1 MALGYGSE
9 YQLLRYL
16 GHHRNFL
23 DSKIKEATKS
33 DSPIEWMD
41 YPVDISRDSHDGE
54 WADVQFFKHLPQ
66 FFKHLPQFDFV
77 QISKDWDEFWPKRG
91 QSWDGIFLQDGVVY
105 VVEAKAHT
113 KEMEQKCSA
122 TSDESIGKI
131 KGAFLD
137 VTGDQSKVNNWYNSK
152 HYQLANRIAFVHFL
166 NKKCGI
172 KAKICYLFFLN
183 GYLINPNKNVEEKK
197 VFDKAFEDEC
207 NALDLTTEEKD
218 YIVRVVIDAKKDGFE
233 AK

>member
-1 MALGYGSE
+1 MAKMALGYGSE

-41 YPVDISRDSHDGE
+41 YPVDNSRYSHDSE
-54 WADVQFFKHLPQ
+54 WTDINFL
-66 FFKHLPQFDFV
+66 KHLPQFDFG
-77 QISKDWDEFWPKRG
+77 QISKEWVEFWPKRG

-122 TSDESIGKI
+122 TSKESRDKI
-131 KGAFLD
+131 EKAFID
-137 VTGDQSKVNNWYNSK
+137 VTGDESKGKRWINSK
-152 HYQLANRIAFVHFL
+152 HYQLANRLAFVHFL
-166 NKKCGI
+166 NKKFGI

-183 GYLINPNKNVEEKK
+183 GYWINGNKNVKDVSVFYK
-197 VFDKAFEDEC
+197 VLEDEC
-207 NALDLTTEEKD
+207 NALELTTEEKD
-218 YIVRVVIDAKKDGFE
+218 YIVPVVINAKEDGF
-233 AK
+233 ATK

>member
-1 MALGYGSE
+1 MAEMALGYGSE

-41 YPVDISRDSHDGE
+41 YPVDNSRDSHDGE
-54 WADVQFFKHLPQ
+54 WADINFL
-66 FFKHLPQFDFV
+66 KHLPQFDFG
-77 QISKDWDEFWPKRG
+77 QISKEWDEFWPKRG

-105 VVEAKAHT
+105 IVEAKAHT
-113 KEMEQKCSA
+113 KEMEQKSSA
-122 TSDESIGKI
+122 TSEESIKKI
-131 KGAFLD
+131 KRAFKD
-137 VTGDQSKVNNWYNSK
+137 VNDDQSKVDLWYNSK

-166 NKKCGI
+166 EKKCGI

-183 GYLINPNKNVEEKK
+183 GYLIDGNKNVTDEI
-197 VFDKAFEDEC
+197 VFKQAFEDEC
-207 NALDLTTEEKD
+207 NALQLTNKEKG
-218 YIVRVVIDAKKDGFE
+218 YIVPVVIDAKEDGF
-233 AK
+233 ATK

>member
-16 GHHRNFL
+16 GHHRIFL
-23 DSKIKEATKS
+23 DSKIKDATKS

-54 WADVQFFKHLPQ
+54 WTDIKFFKL
-66 FFKHLPQFDFV
+66 LPQFDFA
-77 QISKDWDEFWPKRG
+77 QISKEWGEFWPKRG

-105 VVEAKAHT
+105 VVEAKTHT

-122 TSDESIGKI
+122 TSDESQVKI
-131 KGAFLD
+131 KGAFND
-137 VTGDQSKVNNWYNSK
+137 VTGNQSKAGLWYNSK

-183 GYLINPNKNVEEKK
+183 GYLINGNKNVIDAR

-207 NALDLTTEEKD
+207 NALQLTTEEKG
-218 YIVRVVIDAKKDGFE
+218 YIVPVVIDAKEDGFTT
-233 AK
+233 K

>member
-1 MALGYGSE
+1 MAEMALGYGSE

-41 YPVDISRDSHDGE
+41 YPVDNSRDSHDGE
-54 WADVQFFKHLPQ
+54 WTDINFL
-66 FFKHLPQFDFV
+66 KHLPQFDFG
-77 QISKDWDEFWPKRG
+77 QISKEWDEFWPKRG

-113 KEMEQKCSA
+113 KEMEQKSSA
-122 TSDESIGKI
+122 TSEESIKKI
-131 KGAFLD
+131 KRAFKD
-137 VTGDQSKVNNWYNSK
+137 VNDDQSKVDLWYNSQ

-166 NKKCGI
+166 EKKCGI

-183 GYLINPNKNVEEKK
+183 GYLIDGNKNVTDEI
-197 VFDKAFEDEC
+197 VFKQAFEDEC
-207 NALDLTTEEKD
+207 NALQLTNKEKG
-218 YIVRVVIDAKKDGFE
+218 YIVPVVIDAKEDGF
-233 AK
+233 ATK

>member
-41 YPVDISRDSHDGE
+41 YPVDNSRDSHDGE
-54 WADVQFFKHLPQ
+54 WTDINFL
-66 FFKHLPQFDFV
+66 KHLPQFDFG
-77 QISKDWDEFWPKRG
+77 QISKEWDEFWPKRG

-113 KEMEQKCSA
+113 KEMEQKSSA
-122 TSDESIGKI
+122 TSEESIKKI
-131 KGAFLD
+131 KRAFKD
-137 VTGDQSKVNNWYNSK
+137 VNDDQSKVDLWYNSK

-166 NKKCGI
+166 EKKCGI

-183 GYLINPNKNVEEKK
+183 GYLINGNKNVTDEI
-197 VFDKAFEDEC
+197 VFKQAFEDEC
-207 NALDLTTEEKD
+207 NALQLTNKEKG
-218 YIVRVVIDAKKDGFE
+218 YIVPVVIDAKEDGF
-233 AK
+233 ATK

>member
-16 GHHRNFL
+16 GHHRYFL

-41 YPVDISRDSHDGE
+41 YPVDNSRDSHDGE
-54 WADVQFFKHLPQ
+54 WTDINFL
-66 FFKHLPQFDFV
+66 KHLPQFDFG
-77 QISKDWDEFWPKRG
+77 QISKEWDEFWPKRG

-113 KEMEQKCSA
+113 KEMEQKSSA
-122 TSDESIGKI
+122 TSEESIKKI
-131 KGAFLD
+131 KRAFKD
-137 VTGDQSKVNNWYNSK
+137 VNDDQSKVDLWYNSK

-166 NKKCGI
+166 EKKCGI

-183 GYLINPNKNVEEKK
+183 GYLIDGNKNVTDEI
-197 VFDKAFEDEC
+197 VFKQAFEDEC
-207 NALDLTTEEKD
+207 NALQLTNKEKG
-218 YIVRVVIDAKKDGFE
+218 YIVPVVIDAKEDGF
-233 AK
+233 ATK

>member
-1 MALGYGSE
+1 MAEMALGYGSE

-41 YPVDISRDSHDGE
+41 YPVDNSRDSHDGE
-54 WADVQFFKHLPQ
+54 WTDINFL
-66 FFKHLPQFDFV
+66 KHLPQFDFG
-77 QISKDWDEFWPKRG
+77 QISKEWDEFWPKTG
-91 QSWDGIFLQDGVVY
+91 QRWDGIFLQDGVVY

-113 KEMEQKCSA
+113 KEMEQKSSA
-122 TSDESIGKI
+122 TSEESIKKI
-131 KGAFLD
+131 KRAFKD
-137 VTGDQSKVNNWYNSK
+137 VNDDQSKVDLWYNSK

-166 NKKCGI
+166 EKKCGI

-183 GYLINPNKNVEEKK
+183 GYLIDGNKNVTDEI
-197 VFDKAFEDEC
+197 VFKQAFEDEC
-207 NALDLTTEEKD
+207 NALQLTNKEKG
-218 YIVRVVIDAKKDGFE
+218 YIVPVVIDAKEDGF
-233 AK
+233 ATK

>member
-1 MALGYGSE
+1 MAEMALGYGSE

-41 YPVDISRDSHDGE
+41 YPVDNSRDSHDGE
-54 WADVQFFKHLPQ
+54 WTDINFL
-66 FFKHLPQFDFV
+66 KHLPQFDFG
-77 QISKDWDEFWPKRG
+77 QISKEWDEFWPKRG

-113 KEMEQKCSA
+113 KEMEQKSSA
-122 TSDESIGKI
+122 TSEESIKKI
-131 KGAFLD
+131 KRAFKD
-137 VTGDQSKVNNWYNSK
+137 VNDDQSKVDLWYNSK

-166 NKKCGI
+166 EKKCGI

-183 GYLINPNKNVEEKK
+183 GYLIDGNKNVTDEI
-197 VFDKAFEDEC
+197 VFKQAFEDEC
-207 NALDLTTEEKD
+207 NALQLTNKEKG
-218 YIVRVVIDAKKDGFE
+218 YIVPVVIDAKEDGF
-233 AK
+233 ATK

>member
-41 YPVDISRDSHDGE
+41 YPVDNSRDSHDGE
-54 WADVQFFKHLPQ
+54 WTDINFL
-66 FFKHLPQFDFV
+66 KHLPQFDFG
-77 QISKDWDEFWPKRG
+77 QISKEWDEFWPKRG

-113 KEMEQKCSA
+113 KEMEQKSSA
-122 TSDESIGKI
+122 TSEESIKKI
-131 KGAFLD
+131 KRAFKD
-137 VTGDQSKVNNWYNSK
+137 VNDDQSKVDLWYNSK

-166 NKKCGI
+166 GKKCGI

-183 GYLINPNKNVEEKK
+183 GYLIDGNKNVTDEI
-197 VFDKAFEDEC
+197 VFKQAFEDEC
-207 NALDLTTEEKD
+207 NALQLTNKEKG
-218 YIVRVVIDAKKDGFE
+218 YIVPVVIDAKEDGF
-233 AK
+233 ATK

>member
-41 YPVDISRDSHDGE
+41 YPVDNSRDSHDGE
-54 WADVQFFKHLPQ
+54 WADINFL
-66 FFKHLPQFDFV
+66 KHLPQFDFG
-77 QISKDWDEFWPKRG
+77 QISKEWDEFWPKRG

-105 VVEAKAHT
+105 IVEAKAHT
-113 KEMEQKCSA
+113 KEMEQKSSA
-122 TSDESIGKI
+122 TSEESIKKI
-131 KGAFLD
+131 KRAFKD
-137 VTGDQSKVNNWYNSK
+137 VNDDQSKVDLWYNSK

-166 NKKCGI
+166 EKKCGI

-183 GYLINPNKNVEEKK
+183 GYLIDGNKNVTDEI
-197 VFDKAFEDEC
+197 VFKQAFEDEC
-207 NALDLTTEEKD
+207 NALQLTNKEKG
-218 YIVRVVIDAKKDGFE
+218 YIVPVVIDAKEDGF
-233 AK
+233 ATK

>member
-1 MALGYGSE
+1 MAEMALGYGSE

-41 YPVDISRDSHDGE
+41 YPVDNSRDSHDGE
-54 WADVQFFKHLPQ
+54 WTDINFL
-66 FFKHLPQFDFV
+66 KHLPQFDFG
-77 QISKDWDEFWPKRG
+77 QISKEWDEFWPKRG

-113 KEMEQKCSA
+113 KEMEQKSSA
-122 TSDESIGKI
+122 TSEESIKKI
-131 KGAFLD
+131 KRAFKD
-137 VTGDQSKVNNWYNSK
+137 VNDDQSKVDLWYNSK

-166 NKKCGI
+166 EKKCGI

-183 GYLINPNKNVEEKK
+183 GYLINGNKNVTDEI
-197 VFDKAFEDEC
+197 VFKQAFEDEC
-207 NALDLTTEEKD
+207 NALQLTNKEKG
-218 YIVRVVIDAKKDGFE
+218 YIVPVVIDAKEDGF
-233 AK
+233 ATK

>member
-1 MALGYGSE
+1 MAEMALGYGSE

-23 DSKIKEATKS
+23 DSKIKKATGS

-41 YPVDISRDSHDGE
+41 YPVDNSRDSLDGE
-54 WADVQFFKHLPQ
+54 WTDIKFFKHLPQ
-66 FFKHLPQFDFV
+66 YDFGL
-77 QISKDWDEFWPKRG
+77 ISKKWDGFWPKRG

-122 TSDESIGKI
+122 TSEKSIREI
-131 KGAFLD
+131 KRAFND
-137 VTGDQSKVNNWYNSK
+137 VTGNQKKADLWYDSK

-166 NKKCGI
+166 NKKCGY

-183 GYLINPNKNVEEKK
+183 GYLINKNKNVEEDRE
-197 VFDKAFEDEC
+197 FYKAFEDEC
-207 NALDLTTEEKD
+207 NALELTTEEKD
-218 YIVRVVIDAKKDGFE
+218 YIVRVVIDASKDGFA

>member
-41 YPVDISRDSHDGE
+41 YPVDNSRDSHDGE
-54 WADVQFFKHLPQ
+54 WTDINFL
-66 FFKHLPQFDFV
+66 KHLPQFDFG
-77 QISKDWDEFWPKRG
+77 QISKEWDEFWPKRG

-113 KEMEQKCSA
+113 KEMEQKSSA
-122 TSDESIGKI
+122 TSEESIKKI
-131 KGAFLD
+131 KRAFKD
-137 VTGDQSKVNNWYNSK
+137 VNDDQSKVDLWYNSK

-166 NKKCGI
+166 EKKCGI

-183 GYLINPNKNVEEKK
+183 GYLIDGNKNVTDEI
-197 VFDKAFEDEC
+197 VFKQAFEDEC
-207 NALDLTTEEKD
+207 NALQLTNKEKG
-218 YIVRVVIDAKKDGFE
+218 YIVPVVIDAKEDGF
-233 AK
+233 ATK

>member
-1 MALGYGSE
+1 MAEMALGYGSE

-41 YPVDISRDSHDGE
+41 YPVDNSRDSHDGE
-54 WADVQFFKHLPQ
+54 WTDINFL
-66 FFKHLPQFDFV
+66 KHLPQFDFG
-77 QISKDWDEFWPKRG
+77 QISKEWDEFWPKRG

-113 KEMEQKCSA
+113 KEMEQKSSV
-122 TSDESIGKI
+122 TSEESIKKI
-131 KGAFLD
+131 KRAFKD
-137 VTGDQSKVNNWYNSK
+137 VNDDQSKVDLWYNSK

-166 NKKCGI
+166 EKKCGI

-183 GYLINPNKNVEEKK
+183 GYLIDGNKNVTDEI
-197 VFDKAFEDEC
+197 VFKQAFEDEC
-207 NALDLTTEEKD
+207 NALQLTNKEKG
-218 YIVRVVIDAKKDGFE
+218 YIVPVVIDAKEDGF
-233 AK
+233 ATK

>member
-1 MALGYGSE
+1 MAEMALGYGSE

-23 DSKIKEATKS
+23 DSKIKDATKS

-41 YPVDISRDSHDGE
+41 YPVDKSRDSHDGE
-54 WADVQFFKHLPQ
+54 WTDIIFL
-66 FFKHLPQFDFV
+66 KHLPQFDFG
-77 QISKDWDEFWPKRG
+77 QISKEWDEFWPKRG

-122 TSDESIGKI
+122 TSKESRGKI
-131 KGAFLD
+131 EKAFID
-137 VTGDQSKVNNWYNSK
+137 VTGDESKGKRWINSK
-152 HYQLANRIAFVHFL
+152 HYQLANRLAFVHFL

-183 GYLINPNKNVEEKK
+183 GYWINGNKNVIDVS
-197 VFDKAFEDEC
+197 VFYKAFEDEC
-207 NALDLTTEEKD
+207 NALKLTTEEKD
-218 YIVRVVIDAKKDGFE
+218 YIVPVVINAKEDGF
-233 AK
+233 ATK

>member
-1 MALGYGSE
+1 MAEMALGYGSE

-23 DSKIKEATKS
+23 DSKIKKATGS

-41 YPVDISRDSHDGE
+41 YPVDNSRDSLDGE
-54 WADVQFFKHLPQ
+54 WTDIKFFKHLPQ
-66 FFKHLPQFDFV
+66 YDFGL
-77 QISKDWDEFWPKRG
+77 ISKKWDGFWPKRG

-122 TSDESIGKI
+122 TSEKSIGEIKI
-131 KGAFLD
+131 AFND
-137 VTGDQSKVNNWYNSK
+137 VTGNQKKADLWYDSK

-166 NKKCGI
+166 NKKCDY

-183 GYLINPNKNVEEKK
+183 GYLINKNKNVEDDRE
-197 VFDKAFEDEC
+197 FYKAFEDEC
-207 NALDLTTEEKD
+207 NALELTTEEKD
-218 YIVRVVIDAKKDGFE
+218 YIVPVVIDAKEDGF
-233 AK
+233 ATK

>member
-41 YPVDISRDSHDGE
+41 YPVDNSRYPHDSE
-54 WADVQFFKHLPQ
+54 WTDINFL
-66 FFKHLPQFDFV
+66 KHLPQFDFGD
-77 QISKDWDEFWPKRG
+77 ISKKWDGFWPKRG

-122 TSDESIGKI
+122 TSRESRDKI
-131 KGAFLD
+131 ENAFTD
-137 VTGDQSKVNNWYNSK
+137 VTGDESKGKRWINSK
-152 HYQLANRIAFVHFL
+152 HYQLANRLAFVHFL
-166 NKKCGI
+166 NKKFGI

-183 GYLINPNKNVEEKK
+183 GYWINGNKNVKDVSVFYK
-197 VFDKAFEDEC
+197 VLEDEC

-218 YIVRVVIDAKKDGFE
+218 YIVPVVINAKEDGF
-233 AK
+233 ATK

>member
-1 MALGYGSE
+1 MAEMALGYGSE

-41 YPVDISRDSHDGE
+41 YPVDNSRDSHDGE
-54 WADVQFFKHLPQ
+54 WTDINFLKH
-66 FFKHLPQFDFV
+66 FPQFDFG
-77 QISKDWDEFWPKRG
+77 QISKEWDEFWPKRG

-113 KEMEQKCSA
+113 KEMEQKSSA
-122 TSDESIGKI
+122 TSEESIKKI
-131 KGAFLD
+131 KRAFKD
-137 VTGDQSKVNNWYNSK
+137 VNDDQSKVDLWYNSK

-166 NKKCGI
+166 EKKCGI

-183 GYLINPNKNVEEKK
+183 GYLIDGNKNVTDEI
-197 VFDKAFEDEC
+197 VFKQAFEDEC
-207 NALDLTTEEKD
+207 NALQLTNKEKG
-218 YIVRVVIDAKKDGFE
+218 YIVPVVIDAKEDGF
-233 AK
+233 ATK